1 MVKDALQSRIAELMY
16 DHDCVIVP
24 GFGGFIANYKAAFI
38 HPRVQLVSP
47 PSKQLSFNRSLK
59 RNDGLLANY
68 ISEKEGVTYESALDF
83 IERTVKSYEQE
94 LRSGNRLELSKIGI
108 LYLDRELKLRFIPDE
123 ETNFL
128 KSSFGLPVL
137 NLDPIAIVDVPIVNI
152 NQNKKSTIRPWVAAA
167 VLLPLALVA
176 SLSFNGFFEGK
187 EYDVASLNPFRG
199 QSVIS
204 NYNPSIERNITEVH
218 SELLNLESA
227 ILNAGD
233 AATISLNLQTED
245 NLHSEI
251 IVRINETIEP
261 EPVSSVSTIGNP
273 GLFFLVA
280 GAFEIEEN
288 ASKLVNTL
296 KQEGF
301 DASIIGKRGR
311 LHLVSY
317 GAYTSSDSANSAL
330 NNLKQNNRSAWV
342 YHK

>member
-1 MVKDALQSRIAELMY
+1 MEEKALQGRIAELMY

-68 ISEKEGVTYESALDF
+68 IAEKEGVAYESALDF
-83 IERTVKSYEQE
+83 IDRTVKSYENE

-108 LYLDRELKLRFIPDE
+108 LYFDREMKLRFIPDE

-137 NLDPIAIVDVPIVNI
+137 SLDPIAIPEVLIVDIH
-152 NQNKKSTIRPWVAAA
+152 QRKKSTIRPWVAAA

-176 SLSFNGFFEGK
+176 SLSFNGFFQGK
-187 EYDVASLNPFRG
+187 EYDVASLNPFRYN
-199 QSVIS
+199 SVVS
-204 NYNPSIERNITEVH
+204 NYNPSAERNIAEVN
-218 SELLNLESA
+218 SDLLNLENQ

-233 AATISLNLQTED
+233 AETISLNFQAED
-245 NLHSEI
+245 DINSEI
-251 IVRINETIEP
+251 TIRINAPVLP
-261 EPVSSVSTIGNP
+261 EPKVPTSTVGNP
-273 GLFFLVA
+273 GLFFLIA
-280 GAFEIEEN
+280 GAFEVEEN
-288 ASKLVNTL
+288 ASKLVNSL
-296 KQEGF
+296 KSEGF

-311 LHLVSY
+311 LNLVSY
-317 GAYTSSDSANSAL
+317 GAYTTSDSANSAL
-330 NNLKQNNRSAWV
+330 HALKQSNRSSWV
-342 YHK
+342 FYK